1 MPEVWI
7 PALLLP
13 LSGGRQKVNMPG
25 KTIRQV
31 IENLELQYPGIRERL
46 LDGDRLRPSISVVV
60 DGVISQEKLRHKLE
74 DDSQVHFMPAISGG
88 R

>member
-1 MPEVWI
+1 MPKIWI

-13 LSGGRQKVNMPG
+13 LSEGRQKVDVPG

-31 IENLELQYPGIRERL
+31 IDNLELQYPGIRERL

-60 DGVISQEKLRHKLE
+60 DGVISQDKLRHKLK
-74 DDSQVHFMPAISGG
+74 DDSEVQFIPAISGG
-88 R
+88 